1 MLNLVELEGVR
12 RFNFDVQ
19 SESSLDLPFE
29 GATSTGATS
38 DYHSSISD
46 VSDIVKES
54 VQGNTT
60 LTPIQMAERSGQL
73 REDIW
78 CVQRNESQL
87 PEETSLPTCDSPL
100 QV

>member
-1 MLNLVELEGVR
+1 MVNFSELDQVKKNLA
-12 RFNFDVQ
+12 VQ
-19 SESSLDLPFE
+19 SESSLDIPYD
-29 GATSTGATS
+29 GNGTATS

-78 CVQRNESQL
+78 CVQKNQSL
-87 PEETSLPTCDSPL
+87 FPEETSLPTCDSPL